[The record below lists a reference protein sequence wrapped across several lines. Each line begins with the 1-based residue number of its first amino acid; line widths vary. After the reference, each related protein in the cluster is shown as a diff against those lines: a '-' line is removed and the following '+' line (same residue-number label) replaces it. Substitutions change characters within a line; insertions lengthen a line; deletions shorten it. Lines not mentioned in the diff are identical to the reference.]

1 MLKRLRRWLGWDDDS
16 GVFVLGSAEPRPKGT
31 SATHGLFVKQAQQT
45 AKPAPRT
52 AAAQKKPAQAPG
64 KPAAQT
70 QPRLSLD
77 KPPAADNF
85 DPYNTG
91 AFNRSQSWEKISR
104 RGR

>member
-31 SATHGLFVKQAQQT
+31 SATHGLFVKQST
-45 AKPAPRT
+45 GGAKPSPAPR
-52 AAAQKKPAQAPG
+52 AAAAAKKPANGKAAPAG
-64 KPAAQT
+64 
-70 QPRLSLD
+70 QPQLSLD
-77 KPPAADNF
+77 KPAAPDNF